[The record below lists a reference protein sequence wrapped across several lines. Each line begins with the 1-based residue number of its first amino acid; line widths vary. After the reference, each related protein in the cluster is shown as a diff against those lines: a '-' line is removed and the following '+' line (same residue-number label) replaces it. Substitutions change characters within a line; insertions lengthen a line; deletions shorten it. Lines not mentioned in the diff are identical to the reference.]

1 METVKR
7 KCPCC
12 NNTME
17 LDKYLGEHK
26 TCIICLEKS
35 KERYQENR
43 ETILRQ
49 CKKYRDE
56 NIDKEKQRHKLYNLQ
71 NKEMINAKKRL
82 YRYYEYYCPVCL
94 YNIKLY
100 RKNEHCKSV
109 LHLKNLEY
117 CDEQKQLCILNSRLE
132 NNIEHNNIDEEVKKM
147 LTRILN
153 II

>member
-35 KERYQENR
+35 KERYQEHR

-56 NIDKEKQRHKLYNLQ
+56 TIDKEEQRHKLYNLQ
-71 NKEMINAKKRL
+71 NKEMITAKKRL
-82 YRYYEYYCPVCL
+82 YRYCEYYCPVCL

-100 RKNEHCKSV
+100 RKTNTV
-109 LHLKNLEY
+109 NLY
-117 CDEQKQLCILNSRLE
+117 YI
-132 NNIEHNNIDEEVKKM
+132 
-147 LTRILN
+147 
-153 II
+153 